1 MDDVNIYID
10 ELTLGSDGR
19 NETLAA
25 AEQVLRLF
33 PEPQAQQIAAS
44 VEQSITAAIGA
55 ATAPGA

>member
-19 NETLAA
+19 NETLA

>member
-25 AEQVLRLF
+25 EQVLRLF

-44 VEQSITAAIGA
+44 VEKSILAAIGA
-55 ATAPGA
+55 VTAPGA